1 VDVSVIIVSYNST
14 SVLRPCLESL
24 ANHRFSGEMEVIVV
38 DNASTDGTPDMLRRE
53 YPGVELVESK
63 ENLGYSKG
71 VNVGI
76 RRARGRYFF
85 ILNPDTAVSA
95 DAVEKLRDFMERTP
109 DAGIVGPK
117 LVFHD
122 GNVQL
127 SCRRFYTLRV
137 LLLRRTPLGKLVR
150 DSRAEREHLMLD
162 FDHNSTRQVDW
173 LLGAAMFVRRDAV
186 ESVGMMD
193 ERFFLYF
200 EDVDWCYRMVQQG
213 LKVYYQADA
222 VVTHGYQRDSAQ
234 GVMNRSFV
242 SHFVSLLRYYE
253 KWNFVVY
260 FMKRY
265 REIVKFLLFFLLDV
279 VAFNAAFV
287 SAYYLRITLGDL
299 FPNPLFPVSEYDRFV
314 IFENLLFV
322 FTFAAMGLYRVRRE
336 TRGGD
341 ELFSITKAVV
351 LASVLLMTSTYL
363 GQIRTYSRLVVAFV
377 VPFAIAYDWAL
388 RSGIRS
394 LHRRLLTLK
403 VDLKRICVVG
413 PYRQANEIELRL
425 TQDDKLG
432 ADVVGIVDTASE
444 SDAILTGTLG
454 RVEDLERIVEKHR
467 VQEVIVIDG
476 SVSDE
481 RLAEIVGMG
490 RRRVL
495 DVTVLTDYAGLVFQ
509 KARVSQLQGRPVIS
523 FPRNTMYALSR
534 GVKRV
539 FDVVFGGIFVV
550 VSLPFY
556 VIYSLYALSRSAKPF
571 TYIERLGLE
580 EEPFTIPLA
589 GSEKSRGPSD
599 FVNLPL
605 FWLVVIG
612 KMSFV
617 GPYALAAPDAARLGR
632 AARFRF
638 ETRPGVTGNWRMQK
652 LAAGSADDML
662 AQDMGYVQSWSLIED
677 LKIFLVTLPQ
687 LVFGRNRILSL
698 DNRVVPT
705 VSSKG
710 EQE

>member
-1 VDVSVIIVSYNST
+1 
-14 SVLRPCLESL
+14 
-24 ANHRFSGEMEVIVV
+24 
-38 DNASTDGTPDMLRRE
+38 
-53 YPGVELVESK
+53 
-63 ENLGYSKG
+63 
-71 VNVGI
+71 
-76 RRARGRYFF
+76 
-85 ILNPDTAVSA
+85 
-95 DAVEKLRDFMERTP
+95 
-109 DAGIVGPK
+109 
-117 LVFHD
+117 
-122 GNVQL
+122 
-127 SCRRFYTLRV
+127 
-137 LLLRRTPLGKLVR
+137 
-150 DSRAEREHLMLD
+150 
-162 FDHNSTRQVDW
+162 
-173 LLGAAMFVRRDAV
+173 
-186 ESVGMMD
+186 
-193 ERFFLYF
+193 
-200 EDVDWCYRMVQQG
+200 
-213 LKVYYQADA
+213 
-222 VVTHGYQRDSAQ
+222 
-234 GVMNRSFV
+234 
-242 SHFVSLLRYYE
+242 
-253 KWNFVVY
+253 
-260 FMKRY
+260 
-265 REIVKFLLFFLLDV
+265 
-279 VAFNAAFV
+279 
-287 SAYYLRITLGDL
+287 
-299 FPNPLFPVSEYDRFV
+299 
-314 IFENLLFV
+314 
-322 FTFAAMGLYRVRRE
+322 
-336 TRGGD
+336 
-341 ELFSITKAVV
+341 
-351 LASVLLMTSTYL
+351 
-363 GQIRTYSRLVVAFV
+363 
-377 VPFAIAYDWAL
+377 
-388 RSGIRS
+388 
-394 LHRRLLTLK
+394 
-403 VDLKRICVVG
+403 
-413 PYRQANEIELRL
+413 
-425 TQDDKLG
+425 
-432 ADVVGIVDTASE
+432 
-444 SDAILTGTLG
+444 
-454 RVEDLERIVEKHR
+454 
-467 VQEVIVIDG
+467 
-476 SVSDE
+476 
-481 RLAEIVGMG
+481 
-490 RRRVL
+490 
-495 DVTVLTDYAGLVFQ
+495 VLTDYAGLVFQ